1 VAWIESSAIAFAN
14 SVLGARANRLTTGLD
29 KAAAITGRVPCF
41 GFLLDENRRG
51 NALVRVEFTPR
62 TLTDYGTVGYIIG
75 KYFGDKV
82 PVIEGLPADTTT
94 NELKVLGAAAAARGA
109 VALYHCVGLTPEA
122 RTRDEALGR
131 SKTEDEIKIGP
142 KEISQVLQE
151 INTAKDEYFDA
162 VLLGCPHPHIN
173 EVRELASL
181 LSGRQLRSGIR
192 FWIFISDDVL
202 LLARHLGYA
211 KVIEAAGAEFIE
223 RDCIVFFHTKGWGW
237 KTVMTN
243 SAKYANLL
251 PSEPTCLNVI
261 YRDTAGCVA
270 LATQN

>member
-1 VAWIESSAIAFAN
+1 
-14 SVLGARANRLTTGLD
+14 
-29 KAAAITGRVPCF
+29 
-41 GFLLDENRRG
+41 
-51 NALVRVEFTPR
+51 
-62 TLTDYGTVGYIIG
+62 
-75 KYFGDKV
+75 
-82 PVIEGLPADTTT
+82 
-94 NELKVLGAAAAARGA
+94 
-109 VALYHCVGLTPEA
+109 VGLTPEA